1 MRPRF
6 ELIKIRTKLSTT
18 NHPYPV
24 VLTALD
30 STYEH
35 AFPHSLLQMCLSSL
49 LQFRFGIN
57 SGLMFTIIF
66 LRHHG
71 TNELV
76 IFQNN
81 PNNWD
86 IMLYLSHIDESSRVL
101 HALYSAFVG
110 LLYLRRETVASTVQY
125 CTNIH
130 ISGGGIN
137 CTINIFRAQAEFQ
150 LCSSVTT
157 GGVNVQ
163 TENSMQCRL
172 PYHKVKENFW
182 TKEDWIGGEGDTS
195 GTSSQQFAA
204 LPCEVTG
211 RAQDSRMA
219 CVLCRVGWLVWSV
232 CRTGMQFISPLD
244 VRGDSSRQCCVQQS

>member
-6 ELIKIRTKLSTT
+6 ELIKIRIKLSTT

-49 LQFRFGIN
+49 LQFGFGIN

-86 IMLYLSHIDESSRVL
+86 IMLYLSHIDESNRVL

-110 LLYLRRETVASTVQY
+110 LLYLRREPVASTVQY

-137 CTINIFRAQAEFQ
+137 CTINIFQ
-150 LCSSVTT
+150 
-157 GGVNVQ
+157 G
-163 TENSMQCRL
+163 
-172 PYHKVKENFW
+172 
-182 TKEDWIGGEGDTS
+182 
-195 GTSSQQFAA
+195 
-204 LPCEVTG
+204 
-211 RAQDSRMA
+211 
-219 CVLCRVGWLVWSV
+219 
-232 CRTGMQFISPLD
+232 
-244 VRGDSSRQCCVQQS
+244 SSRVPTLLISYHRWSKCASWKQYAVQATIPQGERKFLNEGGLDWRGGRHIRDKLATVCSPPMWGHWAGTGFTHGLCFV